1 MLNDGTT
8 QHKLIYAYN
17 HTSAINFF
25 AERFRL
31 SLATNSKITA
41 IPQRLMD
48 KVERDGKVITRK
60 QAELLDREQDWLQS
74 LYNRMNMTACSEF
87 YLSKRV
93 SKDSLVQFLDAS
105 ISPVTDI
112 YKAKLFPFA
121 EASASHDICV
131 NGPLHELAEYAAI
144 AILFNVPSSVSMI
157 TEPVEGT
164 CKTYQTSS
172 TPGFV
177 LPHDGTG
184 TPDVVSALI
193 LLPGV

>member
-31 SLATNSKITA
+31 VLGSDSKITA
-41 IPQRLMD
+41 VPQRLMD

-105 ISPVTDI
+105 LSPVTDI

-121 EASASHDICV
+121 EAF
-131 NGPLHELAEYAAI
+131 E
-144 AILFNVPSSVSMI
+144 ILKNRDATHAYTPAQ
-157 TEPVEGT
+157 VEMS
-164 CKTYQTSS
+164 KR
-172 TPGFV
+172 V
-177 LPHDGTG
+177 
-184 TPDVVSALI
+184 VVSADMI
-193 LLPGV
+193 LATKDGFGV